1 MEVEPVLD
9 LNEFEKDNV
18 EVLEF
23 DDGDC
28 DDETL
33 FGNDLTVTD
42 VPEGIPLTLS
52 RFLVLFPD
60 SLTFVGFDLVT
71 TSEDLLSTFLTLVFS
86 SSKSFFVM
94 VVWPPSKEAG
104 GFAGTA
110 MEESFFAWLMLG
122 TII

>member
-1 MEVEPVLD
+1 MELEPFLD

-86 SSKSFFVM
+86 SSKSFLVM

-104 GFAGTA
+104 GLAGTA
-110 MEESFFAWLMLG
+110 
-122 TII
+122 IIGKRENN

>member
-23 DDGDC
+23 DDG
-28 DDETL
+28 ETL

-52 RFLVLFPD
+52 RFLVFSD
-60 SLTFVGFDLVT
+60 SFLTFVVGFDFLVT
-71 TSEDLLSTFLTLVFS
+71 TSAGLLSTFLTLVFS
-86 SSKSFFVM
+86 SSKSFLVM

-110 MEESFFAWLMLG
+110 
-122 TII
+122 I

>member
-52 RFLVLFPD
+52 RFLVFPD

-71 TSEDLLSTFLTLVFS
+71 TSDLLSTFLTLVFS
-86 SSKSFFVM
+86 SSKSFLVM

-110 MEESFFAWLMLG
+110 IKWKRENN
-122 TII
+122 

>member
-28 DDETL
+28 EDETL

-71 TSEDLLSTFLTLVFS
+71 TSDLLSTFLTLFFS
-86 SSKSFFVM
+86 SSKSFLVM

-110 MEESFFAWLMLG
+110 
-122 TII
+122 IRKRVNN